1 MLGKNMLTAAAILG
15 IFAMIGAGLVGM
27 TFEGTKERIATN
39 EREFLLRTLNEMVP
53 AEAYD
58 NDIYADTIAVTS
70 KKLLGSKEPLTIYR
84 ARKNNKPIAAIITAH
99 APDGYNGTIKL
110 LVAVDLAGQ
119 IGGVRVLAHK
129 ETPGLGDSIEVE
141 RSPWIN
147 SFYGHSLNAPD
158 KQGWRVK
165 KDGGV
170 FDQFTG
176 ATITPR
182 AIVKAVYRAL
192 IFYYLNR
199 EALFAPAESIIEIPI
214 PNKSGSE
221 SHG

>member
-1 MLGKNMLTAAAILG
+1 MLGKNMLTASIILG
-15 IFAMIGAGLVGM
+15 AFAMIGTGLVGI
-27 TFEGTKERIATN
+27 TFESTKERIADN

-53 AEAYD
+53 AKAYD
-58 NDIYADTIAVTS
+58 NEIYTDTLNVRS
-70 KKLLGSKEPLTIYR
+70 KELLGSDTPLTIYR
-84 ARKNNKPIAAIITAH
+84 ARNQGRPVAAILTVH

-119 IGGVRVLAHK
+119 IGGVRVLSHK
-129 ETPGLGDSIEVE
+129 ETPGLGDGIETE

-147 SFYGHSLNAPD
+147 QFYGHSLNAPD
-158 KQGWRVK
+158 RQGWRVK
-165 KDGGV
+165 KDGGM

-182 AIVKAVYRAL
+182 AVVNAVYKAL

-199 EALFAPAESIIEIPI
+199 EALFAPAESVIEIPI
-214 PNKSGSE
+214 PTNPG
-221 SHG
+221 GNRNG